1 MAVAVLSF
9 YQTVVPDDQKDAVAD
24 PRDDFICEI
33 LPHGISHRAVHPLNQ
48 QRQKDCFYS
57 CANI

>member
-24 PRDDFICEI
+24 PRYNFICEI
-33 LPHGISHRAVHPLNQ
+33 LPHDISH
-48 QRQKDCFYS
+48 
-57 CANI
+57 